1 MPNVWSNLVHIF
13 WAKIGVLAT
22 FKIQGIFGRTLC
34 THAVIN
40 VCWTSAHSYFTSRY
54 FHRKYLC
61 DDIVH
66 TVLAVLGPMG
76 VYMPLKI
83 AGTIWKFYFIKSL
96 GLFEC
101 RNWRN
106 FKSFF
111 GNVILQR
118 ILPHYGS
125 RYYYSSVLIAC
136 MLQFAGLA
144 TWLLS
149 SIAPLWS
156 PSVGAVEQRLKFS
169 LD

>member
-1 MPNVWSNLVHIF
+1 MKGKF
-13 WAKIGVLAT
+13 YAYVLWPLAQK
-22 FKIQGIFGRTLC
+22 FQNWIVDRS
-34 THAVIN
+34 
-40 VCWTSAHSYFTSRY
+40 SAHNFTI
-54 FHRKYLC
+54 C
-61 DDIVH
+61 DDIAH
-66 TVLAVLGPMG
+66 TVQVVLGPMG
-76 VYMPLKI
+76 VHMPLKI
-83 AGTIWKFYFIKSL
+83 EGTIWKFYFIKPL
-96 GLFEC
+96 GLFKWC
-101 RNWRN
+101 RVYSNAGFNTARTISFGEILN
-106 FKSFF
+106 PFF
-111 GNVILQR
+111 GNVILRR